1 MPFPWLQCTPPRPD
15 GAERRAKV
23 AAAELASRAGV
34 LYRLGFSE
42 AAATRRLTETVAWEY
57 DLGAP
62 AAGSSARRP
71 AALSDTAIAKIVADT
86 FARRP
91 G

>member
-1 MPFPWLQCTPPRPD
+1 M
-15 GAERRAKV
+15 
-23 AAAELASRAGV
+23 LAG
-34 LYRLGFSE
+34 
-42 AAATRRLTETVAWEY
+42 
-57 DLGAP
+57 
-62 AAGSSARRP
+62 

>member
-1 MPFPWLQCTPPRPD
+1 MSFPWLDCTPSRPD

-42 AAATRRLTETVAWEY
+42 AAATQRLTATVAWEY
-57 DLGAP
+57 DLGRASAP
-62 AAGSSARRP
+62 YRRP
-71 AALSDTAIAKIVADT
+71 DALSDTAIAKIVADT

>member
-1 MPFPWLQCTPPRPD
+1 MSFPWLVCTPPRPD

-34 LYRLGFSE
+34 LFRLGFSE
-42 AAATRRLTETVAWEY
+42 ADATPQLSAAVAWEY
-57 DLGAP
+57 D
-62 AAGSSARRP
+62 AGTQHPVYRRP
-71 AALSDTAIAKIVADT
+71 DALSDQAIAKIVADT

-91 G
+91 A